1 MLSIL
6 PKHIAARVKTDIRNI
21 FQHIK
26 THQSTPLKK
35 KPFRLVRFTINF
47 YLNIYIK

>member
-6 PKHIAARVKTDIRNI
+6 PKHIAARVKKDIRNV

-26 THQSTPLKK
+26 LYQNEPLKK
-35 KPFRLVRFTINF
+35 KPFR
-47 YLNIYIK
+47 